1 MKSIYKCLFLLGTF
15 LCCSCELWN
24 PLLEGCTTSTSCN
37 YNQEATKD
45 DGSCIPQVGCNN
57 WCEGDT
63 TVAALELDSCGEC
76 GGDNSICT
84 GCMESCAPNFDA
96 SASITGDCDYTGI
109 YGTVEHVILYTG
121 NWVSLGGIFLEYT
134 SPIHSM
140 LSKKPS

>member
-45 DGSCIPQVGCNN
+45 DGGCIPPVGCNN

-76 GGDNSICT
+76 GGDNSFCS
-84 GCMESCAPNFDA
+84 GCMELCASNYVNTA
-96 SASITGDCDYTGI
+96 SLSGNCEYVGV
-109 YGTVEHVILYTG
+109 YGTVQNQLWYMGSWPSVGFIY
-121 NWVSLGGIFLEYT
+121 LEY
-134 SPIHSM
+134 
-140 LSKKPS
+140 LSQKDAVES